1 MSLIKVDVGASS
13 EDYPQKCNS
22 LVRLIGRVF
31 MLLAGWKVEG
41 RIPSRNKVIIIA
53 APHTTN
59 WDFVYL
65 LGAAF
70 QLGLSVKWLGK
81 KSLFSFPFSW
91 FMKRL
96 GGVAVDRGKSSGMV
110 DQVSEAILCASKISL
125 VVPPSGTRG
134 RTDYWKSGFYHIAKS
149 ANVPLICGY
158 LDYEKKIAGLG
169 PCFLVSNSVKDDMNK
184 LRDFYKNKVGKYPE
198 LTSVIRLKEEA
209 E

>member
-1 MSLIKVDVGASS
+1 MSLIDVDEGASS
-13 EDYPQKCNS
+13 KEYPQKCSS

-31 MLLAGWKVEG
+31 MLMAGWKVEG
-41 RIPSRNKVIIIA
+41 RIPSCNKVIIIA

-149 ANVPLICGY
+149 ANLPLICGY

-169 PCFLVSNSVKDDMNK
+169 PYFFVSNSVKDDMNK
-184 LRDFYKNKVGKYPE
+184 IRDFYKDKVGKYPE

>member
-1 MSLIKVDVGASS
+1 MSLIEVDGGASS
-13 EDYPQKCNS
+13 EDYPQKCSS

-110 DQVSEAILCASKISL
+110 DQVSEAILRVSKISL

-169 PCFLVSNSVKDDMNK
+169 PCFFVSNSVKDDMNK
-184 LRDFYKNKVGKYPE
+184 LRDFYKDKVGKYPE

>member
-1 MSLIKVDVGASS
+1 MIEVDGEASS
-13 EDYPQKCNS
+13 EDYPQKCSS

-41 RIPSRNKVIIIA
+41 RIPSCNKVIIIA

-59 WDFVYL
+59 WDFVFL

-91 FMKRL
+91 FMNRL
-96 GGVAVDRGKSSGMV
+96 GGVAVDRGNSSGMV
-110 DQVSEAILCASKISL
+110 DHVSEAILCASKISL

-158 LDYEKKIAGLG
+158 LDYEKKIAGRG
-169 PCFLVSNSVKDDMNK
+169 PCFFVSNSVKDDMNK
-184 LRDFYKNKVGKYPE
+184 LRDFYKDKVGKYPE

>member
-1 MSLIKVDVGASS
+1 MIEVDGEASS
-13 EDYPQKCNS
+13 EDYPQKCSS

-31 MLLAGWKVEG
+31 MLLAGWRVEG

-91 FMKRL
+91 LMKRL
-96 GGVAVDRGKSSGMV
+96 GGVG
-110 DQVSEAILCASKISL
+110 I
-125 VVPPSGTRG
+125 
-134 RTDYWKSGFYHIAKS
+134 
-149 ANVPLICGY
+149 N
-158 LDYEKKIAGLG
+158 
-169 PCFLVSNSVKDDMNK
+169 
-184 LRDFYKNKVGKYPE
+184 
-198 LTSVIRLKEEA
+198 
-209 E
+209 

>member
-1 MSLIKVDVGASS
+1 MSLIEVDGGATS
-13 EDYPQKCNS
+13 EDYPQECSS

-31 MLLAGWKVEG
+31 MLLAGWRVEG
-41 RIPSRNKVIIIA
+41 RIPSCNKVIIIA

-96 GGVAVDRGKSSGMV
+96 GGGAVDRGKSSGMV
-110 DQVSEAILCASKISL
+110 DQVSEAILCVSKISL

-169 PCFLVSNSVKDDMNK
+169 PCFFVSSSVKDDMNK
-184 LRDFYKNKVGKYPE
+184 LRDFYKDKVGKYPE